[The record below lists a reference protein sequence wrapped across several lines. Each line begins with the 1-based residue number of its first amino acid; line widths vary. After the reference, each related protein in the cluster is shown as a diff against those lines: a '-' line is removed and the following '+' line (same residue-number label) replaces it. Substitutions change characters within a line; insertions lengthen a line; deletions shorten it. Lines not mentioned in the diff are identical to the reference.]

1 MIPVAKERVMPL
13 AIRGET
19 YYRTA
24 EVCRLIGVSKN
35 TLFRWLKEGRF
46 GDREYRDWRGWRL
59 FTSGQVENIQNATSQ
74 VNTIDRK
81 TVMKIK

>member
-1 MIPVAKERVMPL
+1 MPL